1 MKPFHFRL
9 QRVLEMRETEVKTE
23 EAQLERLY
31 AERTRIE
38 RDRDDLTAGLE
49 RMCIDTRSQQFVHPS
64 HLVALDQYK
73 SSVKRELQRFA
84 ERIKSQQESIEQQQ
98 ARVVT
103 ARARVRL
110 LDKLRER
117 RQTEWNVERD
127 RELDELA
134 ADFSTAQWLR
144 QR

>member
-1 MKPFHFRL
+1 MKAFHFRL

-31 AERTRIE
+31 AERTRLE
-38 RDRDDLTAGLE
+38 RDRDELTAGLE
-49 RMCIDTRSQQFVHPS
+49 RMSIDARSQQFVHPS

-84 ERIKSQQESIEQQQ
+84 ERIKSQQESIEQQKT
-98 ARVVT
+98 RVIA
-103 ARARVRL
+103 ARARVKL
-110 LDKLRER
+110 LEKLRER
-117 RQTEWNVERD
+117 RHTEWDIERD
-127 RELDELA
+127 REFDELVT
-134 ADFSTAQWLR
+134 DFSAAQWLR